1 MALFESYERR
11 IDQINA
17 VLNSYGIS
25 SIEEAEKI
33 TRTLDLMFT
42 IRLRRFSQFVLR
54 MLAGLTQLVQLSQL
68 RRVAEEQQ
76 MLQQQSVKDFSL
88 SVSQVLLLITVR

>member
-1 MALFESYERR
+1 
-11 IDQINA
+11 
-17 VLNSYGIS
+17 
-25 SIEEAEKI
+25 
-33 TRTLDLMFT
+33 MFT

-54 MLAGLTQLVQLSQL
+54 MLAGLTQLVQQSQL

-88 SVSQVLLLITVR
+88 SVSRVQLLITVR

>member
-17 VLNSYGIS
+17 VLNRLQ
-25 SIEEAEKI
+25 
-33 TRTLDLMFT
+33 RTLDLMFT